1 MLKKKISHH
10 FLFLLLVGTFKLFV
24 KIFYQNDSLSV
35 PVYITAHM
43 FKTNHIENEF
53 SKSTLKVIVNYA
65 EGSRNVYFG
74 EDMETN
80 QVHQILVFF

>member
-35 PVYITAHM
+35 PVCITAHM

-53 SKSTLKVIVNYA
+53 LKSTLKVIVNYA
-65 EGSRNVYFG
+65 
-74 EDMETN
+74 
-80 QVHQILVFF
+80 